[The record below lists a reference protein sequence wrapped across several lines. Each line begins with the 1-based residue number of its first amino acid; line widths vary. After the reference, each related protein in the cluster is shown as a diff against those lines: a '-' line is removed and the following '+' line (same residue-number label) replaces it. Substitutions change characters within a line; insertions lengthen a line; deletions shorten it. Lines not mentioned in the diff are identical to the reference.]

1 MKKLFLFLIA
11 ITAFCSC
18 LQAQQLNKQDSILFR
33 LESFVKNISVFNRLY
48 QQEKV
53 YLHFDNTGYFLGES
67 IWFKAYVTTA
77 SNLKA
82 TSMSRVLYVELLDM
96 EGNVVNTQKLCITNG
111 QADGSIPLTLFAMKT
126 GFYEV
131 RAYTRMMLN
140 WDKEYIFSRVF
151 PVFETPD
158 KAGDY
163 EKKTI
168 RLRSLS
174 LQIPQRRAEAPSTK
188 QLNATF
194 YPESGQLINGLT
206 STVAF
211 KVTDKEGRAQQ
222 ANGCICNAQG
232 DTISVFSTL
241 YEGMGSF
248 IYTPTNEKV
257 KIWIRSK
264 EEKKGTTFDLPTA
277 ELSGCN
283 MQVQSMH
290 PEQVRIMLSG
300 TSEYN
305 SIPLGLTVMCRGKL
319 SLFKVVQ
326 LKPDTGSSLVIP
338 KTELPAGVNQIT
350 LFNTEGKILA
360 ERLVYISDT
369 VPSLKIKVESDKK
382 QYKEFEPIKM
392 DVSVQDG
399 TGNPIETTLSLA
411 VRDSKTEIPSAYDE
425 TLQTNLLLCSDLK
438 GYVSNPEY
446 YFESNDKSHRLAL
459 DLLMLTQGY
468 RRYSWTQMAGVTPFA
483 PTHKIEKGIVVEGSV
498 KSIVRKK
505 TQENVDVKMSMFSDS
520 TYQQASCPTDSAGS
534 FNYLTSDFFGKWNLQ
549 METQK
554 NGKRKE
560 YWITLDR
567 AFSPQGRPYS
577 FYDTYIPEMKASKD
591 KKRFLLDET
600 KSSKDAEAF
609 LNDSIELAEA
619 SKGAKALKEVVVK
632 AARNQTG
639 IISKGINIVY
649 DVANEENKLEDQ
661 AGAYNENFYEFLTRI
676 NPFFNYDISG
686 NAYPRYKG
694 RRVFFKLSNSTSSN
708 NKADLW
714 SSIQQSF
721 TNSAESIKSNPNAQ
735 ETETEKD
742 REEDKEE
749 EDKEEEDLQIRM
761 LKSSDIES
769 IAIIEEPST
778 YLIFMPELI
787 SLDFQ
792 IKNKL
797 KAQEQIVL
805 IIAKLN
811 TLRLKEREPIGVRVT
826 SLQGFSQPRAFY
838 SPNYKEYQLPKEED
852 FRRTLYWNPNVKTNS
867 QGKASVGFFNNATC
881 KEMSIS
887 AETMSP
893 TGNFGSYEDFI
904 NAK

>member
-1 MKKLFLFLIA
+1 MKKRFLYLIIIA
-11 ITAFCSC
+11 TLCNYSR
-18 LQAQQLNKQDSILFR
+18 AQETSKQDSTILH

-77 SNLKA
+77 SYLAA

-96 EGNVVNTQKLCITNG
+96 EGNIVNTQKLCITNG
-111 QADGSIPLTLFAMKT
+111 QADGSIPLTQFAMKT

-131 RAYTRMMLN
+131 RAYTRVMLN
-140 WDKEYIFSRVF
+140 WDKEYLFSRVF
-151 PVFETPD
+151 PIFETPN

-174 LQIPQRRAEAPSTK
+174 LQIPQRRAEASSTK
-188 QLNATF
+188 QLNVSF
-194 YPESGQLINGLT
+194 YPEGGQLINGLT
-206 STVAF
+206 STIAF
-211 KVTDKEGRAQQ
+211 KVTDKEGRAQE
-222 ANGCICNAQG
+222 AYGCICNVQG

-241 YEGMGSF
+241 HEGMGSF

-264 EEKKGTTFDLPTA
+264 EEQKGTIFDLPTT
-277 ELSGCN
+277 ELSGCT
-283 MQVQSMH
+283 MQVQNMH
-290 PEQVRIMLSG
+290 PEQVRVMISG

-319 SLFKVVQ
+319 SIFKVVQ
-326 LKPDTGSSLVIP
+326 LKQDTGSSLVIP
-338 KTELPAGVNQIT
+338 KAELPAGVNQIT

-369 VPSLKIKVESDKK
+369 IPSLKIKVEADKK

-411 VRDSKTEIPSAYDE
+411 VRDSKTEVPSAYDE

-446 YFESNDKSHRLAL
+446 YFESNDKAHRLAL

-468 RRYSWTQMAGVTPFA
+468 RRYSWTQMAGITPFA

-498 KSIVRKK
+498 KSIIKKK
-505 TQENVDVKMSMFSDS
+505 TQENIDVKMSLFSDS

-567 AFSPQGRPYS
+567 AFSPQGRAYS
-577 FYDTYIPEMKASKD
+577 FYDTYIPEMKTSKD

-619 SKGAKALKEVVVK
+619 SKGAKTLKEVVVK
-632 AARNQTG
+632 AARNQAGT
-639 IISKGINIVY
+639 ISKGINIVY
-649 DVANEENKLEDQ
+649 DVADEENKLEDQ
-661 AGAYNENFYEFLTRI
+661 ADAYNENVYEFLTRI
-676 NPFFNYDISG
+676 NPFFSN
-686 NAYPRYKG
+686 NNFVTPNPKYKG
-694 RRVFFKLSNSTSSN
+694 RKVIMKLSYQT
-708 NKADLW
+708 NKNDKSQLW
-714 SSIQQSF
+714 ENILVSF
-721 TNSAESIKSNPNAQ
+721 SGMGESIKSNPNAQ
-735 ETETEKD
+735 ETEK
-742 REEDKEE
+742 DKEE
-749 EDKEEEDLQIRM
+749 DQEEMYLQIKM
-761 LKSSDIES
+761 LNSSDIES
-769 IAIIEEPST
+769 IAVIEDRPTCITIEPKLINDPTPFVIII
-778 YLIFMPELI
+778 L
-787 SLDFQ
+787 
-792 IKNKL
+792 
-797 KAQEQIVL
+797 
-805 IIAKLN
+805 KLN
-811 TLRLKEREPIGVRVT
+811 NKRLKEREPVGVRVT
-826 SLQGFSQPRAFY
+826 TLQGFSQPRAFY

-867 QGKASVGFFNNATC
+867 KGKASVSFFNNATC
-881 KEMSIS
+881 KEMNIS
-887 AETMSP
+887 AETMTS
-893 TGNFGSYEDFI
+893 TGIFGSYQHYI
-904 NAK
+904 NCK